1 MAEPLPDLVSKL
13 QNRINELRR
22 AEDLAL
28 LLVAAES
35 AADEIERRAGE
46 CSDHAAREALRA
58 VKRFT
63 YNASADCWPGW
74 SVPKSSPD
82 TYVLERA
89 LRLAERSAGLVKR
102 LGLGPLQEG
111 TGVWLCGA
119 HELALGRHKDAHRAF
134 RLAREHYI
142 VAQAPGLVLL
152 AEGYITIVFQV
163 AGDQVP
169 ASDSDLEQVCERLSA
184 GGFKDGA
191 EWIEQLRT
199 AQQVFTSR

>member
-1 MAEPLPDLVSKL
+1 MGTLRMDPVAEPLPDLVSKL

-22 AEDLAL
+22 AGDLAL
-28 LLVAAES
+28 LLVAAET

-82 TYVLERA
+82 THVLERA

-119 HELALGRHKDAHRAF
+119 HELALGRHQDAHRAF
-134 RLAREHYI
+134 
-142 VAQAPGLVLL
+142 
-152 AEGYITIVFQV
+152 
-163 AGDQVP
+163 
-169 ASDSDLEQVCERLSA
+169 
-184 GGFKDGA
+184 
-191 EWIEQLRT
+191 
-199 AQQVFTSR
+199 